1 MVTGDFPLASRRARM
16 QTLRV
21 YPEGIRVAIDSG
33 VGYEIGQWRLGEAAD
48 SPTVTLEPFV
58 GALYFAFIRRSSC
71 AICVII
77 GVIE

>member
-1 MVTGDFPLASRRARM
+1 VW
-16 QTLRV
+16 
-21 YPEGIRVAIDSG
+21 AIDSG